1 MDLRQLRSFLEI
13 CRAGSITQAADRLNM
28 AQPALTRQIQSLEEE
43 MGVLLLHRHGRGVSL
58 TAQGELLQAR
68 SRQLLEDA
76 DDLVRVVSGRDGEL
90 RGMVRLGLPPALAE
104 VLTAPLIER
113 FMTEHPHAQ
122 LRVSSGFTGHVRDWL
137 RRGEVDL
144 GVTYELA
151 LARGQRAIPLLRE
164 ELCLICPPGEPL
176 AGEPITFAEAFS
188 GPLIL
193 PTPIHALRQL
203 IDKAADIRGIVP
215 VVVAEIDVVSAM
227 LTLVEKNLG
236 RTILSRA
243 MGGQAA
249 QVGSRLVIR
258 PIVDPVL
265 SRMLAL
271 WQSPARD
278 STPVVRRF
286 AQELLEQARLMVQQG
301 AWPGA
306 LPVRPDIE
314 HEGETQERN

>member
-1 MDLRQLRSFLEI
+1 MDIRQLRSFLEI
-13 CRAGSITQAADRLNM
+13 CRAGSITRAADRLNI
-28 AQPALTRQIQSLEEE
+28 AQPALSRQVKSLEEE
-43 MGVLLLHRHGRGVSL
+43 LGVTLLYRHGRGVSP
-58 TAQGELLQAR
+58 TAQGELLEAR
-68 SRQLLEDA
+68 ARLLLEDA

-90 RGMVRLGLPPALAE
+90 RGMVRLGLPPAVAE

-113 FMTEHPHAQ
+113 FMSAYPYAQ

-137 RRGEVDL
+137 RRGEIDL

-151 LARGQRAIPLLRE
+151 LARGQRAIPLMRE
-164 ELCLICPPGEPL
+164 ELCLICPPNETRV
-176 AGEPITFAEAFS
+176 GEPITFAEAFS

-215 VVVAEIDVVSAM
+215 EVVAEIDVVSAM
-227 LTLVEKNLG
+227 LTLVEKNRG

-243 MGGQAA
+243 MGGQAS
-249 QVGSRLVIR
+249 QMSSRLVIR
-258 PIVDPVL
+258 PIIDPVL

-271 WQSPARD
+271 WQSPNRD

-286 AQELLEQARLMVQQG
+286 AQELVAQAHLMVQQG

-306 LPVRPDIE
+306 LPIMPDSE
-314 HEGETQERN
+314 HEDETPERN